1 MVLATQLTP
10 PTHLRKVLVWGD
22 GKGLGGLLA
31 VFFTTSDPK
40 GSGIN
45 VRGLHGDTNSPTMR
59 LEIEYFLVPYAPHFH
74 CSSFKGHA
82 AVHKSQKNPS
92 SLLGHGLWMST
103 TGYLL
108 CRNR

>member
-59 LEIEYFLVPYAPHFH
+59 LEIEYFLVPYAPHFSLFLIQGA
-74 CSSFKGHA
+74 CCCPQITKEPEFSSGA
-82 AVHKSQKNPS
+82 WPMDVYNWLPA
-92 SLLGHGLWMST
+92 T
-103 TGYLL
+103 
-108 CRNR
+108 